1 MSNYFKVVFQI
12 LKLASPI
19 FIAAIAQTAMGFID
33 TVMAGG
39 VSATDMAAVA
49 VASSIWLPTILFG
62 VGLLMVI
69 VPVVAR
75 LNGSGKKEQI
85 PNEVKAGFIIAIL
98 LSIPT
103 IYLLYKSGIVI
114 NYMDTEPVLA
124 QKTIGYL
131 HAILFAVPAL
141 LLFQTL
147 KSFSE
152 GLSYTIPGMIIGFIG
167 LLLNIP
173 LNWIFVYGKMGVP
186 PLGGVGCGIATAIVY
201 WFMFFIMLF
210 YTQSNKK
217 LNTFMILQLT
227 TLPSIST
234 ILNLVKLGLPIAL
247 SMFFEVS
254 LFAII
259 ALLIAPLGSTIVAAH
274 QIAMNYSTL
283 IYMLPMSI
291 GSAASI
297 KISHAIGR
305 GNIERAK
312 IISIC
317 GLLIG
322 ISVALCT
329 AILTVIF
336 KHQIS
341 RLYTDSPTVMIIAE
355 QLLLLSAVYQCSD
368 AVQVVASGI
377 LRGYKD
383 MKAIFIC
390 TFIAYW
396 IVGLPMGYLLGATNF
411 IHSAMG
417 ANGYWIG
424 FILGLTAA
432 AAMLGIRM
440 RLIHNAYDRKKH
452 RRLNDIE

>member
-1 MSNYFKVVFQI
+1 MKNYIKVSFQI
-12 LKLASPI
+12 LKLAVPVL
-19 FIAAIAQTAMGFID
+19 IAAVAQTAMGFID

-62 VGLLMVI
+62 VGLLMAI

-75 LNGSGKKEQI
+75 LNGSGKGDKI
-85 PNEVKAGFIIAIL
+85 PEEVKAGFAIAAI
-98 LSIPT
+98 LSIPMMF
-103 IYLLYKSGIVI
+103 ILYKSGLII
-114 NYMDTEPVLA
+114 NYMNTEDVLA
-124 QKTIGYL
+124 AKTIGYL
-131 HAILFAVPAL
+131 HAVLFAVPAL

-152 GLSYTIPGMIIGFIG
+152 GLSYTIPGMIIGFMG

-173 LNWIFVYGKMGVP
+173 LNWIFVYGKMGIM
-186 PLGGVGCGIATAIVY
+186 PLGGVGCGVATAIVY
-201 WFMFFIMLF
+201 WFMFFAMLF
-210 YTQSNKK
+210 YTQYNKK
-217 LNTFMILQLT
+217 LNTYKILKFDTFPKLKMVT
-227 TLPSIST
+227 E
-234 ILNLVKLGLPIAL
+234 LVRLGLPIAL

-291 GSAASI
+291 GAAASI

-305 GNIERAK
+305 GSIEKAK
-312 IISIC
+312 IVSMC

-322 ISVALCT
+322 VTIAICT

-336 KHQIS
+336 KEEIS
-341 RLYTDSPTVMIIAE
+341 LLYTDNKEVVIIAG
-355 QLLLLSAVYQCSD
+355 QLLLLSAIYQVSD
-368 AVQVVASGI
+368 AVQVVASGA

-383 MKAIFIC
+383 MRAIFIC

-396 IVGLPMGYLLGATNF
+396 IVGLPVGYVLGATSF
-411 IHSAMG
+411 IHQPMG
-417 ANGYWIG
+417 ASGYWIG
-424 FILGLTAA
+424 FILGLTCA

-440 RLIHNAYDRKKH
+440 LMVHNDLKRKKQKL
-452 RRLNDIE
+452 LNDKI